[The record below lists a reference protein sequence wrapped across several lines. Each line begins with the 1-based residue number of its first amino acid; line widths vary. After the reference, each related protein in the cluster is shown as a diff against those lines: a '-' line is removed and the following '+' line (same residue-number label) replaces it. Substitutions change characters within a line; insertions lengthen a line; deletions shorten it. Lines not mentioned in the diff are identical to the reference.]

1 MSESEKKPLGRILLE
16 QKAVDPKKL
25 DGYLKQQESTEERL
39 ASIIAR
45 QGDAEEAKLL
55 KALSAQKG
63 VPGIDLSSVVMP
75 ISNLDIVP
83 REIATKHL
91 ILPVIVKDSQIFLA
105 MSDPE
110 ESRVIEE
117 LEFVTGKKVFPYVAL
132 HHVIQRVVDSCYRLK
147 DEGESF
153 FRGENVSDEKYAR
166 ITGLL
171 GGNQVQEAV
180 AAGAADEEVF
190 SGVEMD
196 MPASPGFQ
204 VDEEPDLAAA
214 PLPVEVAIPPE
225 REDSPD
231 DEVTLELAARKPK
244 ILVVDD
250 EVDILN
256 LIEKVLTDKGFTVVT
271 ATRGREAL
279 DHVRTEAPDLI
290 ILDAMLPEVHGF
302 DVCKKIKGSAK
313 YGHIPVIM
321 ISAIYRGWR
330 FAKDLTDSY
339 GVDLFIEKPFKINE
353 LLKAVQSQLQKEKS
367 RAKPDAVELSIE
379 AQRQLDQSAEAFK
392 KNDIDGAIEHLK
404 QGIAIDPL
412 SDKLHY
418 NLALLYGK
426 KGMNYYAISELETV
440 LELSPGSFQAMKNLA
455 VLYQQA
461 GFKNKAIEMWERAMS
476 VCPDEETREQ
486 IKAHLLGLL

>member
-25 DGYLKQQESTEERL
+25 EGYLKQQESTQERL

-45 QGDAEEAKLL
+45 QGDADEAKLL

-75 ISNLDIVP
+75 LTNLDIVP
-83 REIATKHL
+83 REIAHKHL
-91 ILPVIVKDSQIFLA
+91 ILPVIVKESQIFLA

-132 HHVIQRVVDSCYRLK
+132 HHVISAAVETCYRLK

-153 FRGENVSDEKYAR
+153 FRGEHVSDEKYAR
-166 ITGLL
+166 ITGLFK
-171 GGNQVQEAV
+171 GGTAEAPLPPSS
-180 AAGAADEEVF
+180 GDGEMF
-190 SGVEMD
+190 SGMD
-196 MPASPGFQ
+196 VGLPSGPGLE
-204 VDEEPDLAAA
+204 VDEDPDLGT
-214 PLPVEVAIPPE
+214 PPPPVEVAPPPQITG
-225 REDSPD
+225 SPD
-231 DEVTLELAARKPK
+231 DEITLELDAQKPK

-256 LIEKVLTDKGFTVVT
+256 LIEKVLTDKGFTVIT

-279 DHVRTEAPDLI
+279 NYVKTIYPDLI

-330 FAKDLTDSY
+330 FAKDLKDSY

-353 LLKAVQSQLQKEKS
+353 LLKAVQSQLQKEKT
-367 RAKPDAVELSIE
+367 RARPDTAELSIE
-379 AQRQLDQSAEAFK
+379 AQRQLDASAEAFAR
-392 KNDIDGAIEHLK
+392 NDIDGAIEHLK

-440 LELSPGSFQAMKNLA
+440 LELAPGSFQAMKNLA

-461 GFKNKAIEMWERAMS
+461 GFKNKAIEMWERAMG

>member
-16 QKAVDPKKL
+16 QKAVDPEKL
-25 DGYLKQQESTEERL
+25 EGYLKQQESTEERL

-45 QGDAEEAKLL
+45 QGDADEAKLL

-75 ISNLDIVP
+75 LSNLDIVP

-91 ILPVIVKDSQIFLA
+91 ILPVIVKESQIFLA

-132 HHVIQRVVDSCYRLK
+132 HHVISSVVDACYRLK

-153 FRGENVSDEKYAR
+153 FRGEHVSDEKYAR
-166 ITGLL
+166 ITGLFD
-171 GGNQVQEAV
+171 GSPVEAASHV
-180 AAGAADEEVF
+180 ASRDDEVF
-190 SGVEMD
+190 SDMD
-196 MPASPGFQ
+196 MGAPAGPGLE
-204 VDEEPDLAAA
+204 VDQEPDLGS
-214 PLPVEVAIPPE
+214 PSPVLDVPPPAVAG
-225 REDSPD
+225 SPD
-231 DEVTLELAARKPK
+231 DEITIQLDSSMPK

-250 EVDILN
+250 ELDILN
-256 LIEKVLTDKGFTVVT
+256 LIEKVLTDKGFRVIT

-279 DHVRTEAPDLI
+279 NHVKTEYPDLI

-353 LLKAVQSQLQKEKS
+353 LLKAVQSQLQKEKT
-367 RAKPDAVELSIE
+367 RAKPDTTELSIE
-379 AQRQLDQSAEAFK
+379 AQRQLDASAEAFQ
-392 KNDIDGAIEHLK
+392 KNDIDAAIEHLR

-440 LELSPGSFQAMKNLA
+440 LELAPGSFQAMKNLA

-461 GFKNKAIEMWERAMS
+461 GFKNKAIEMWERAMG

>member
-16 QKAVDPKKL
+16 QKAVDSKQL
-25 DGYLKQQESTEERL
+25 EGYLKQQESTQERL

-45 QGDAEEAKLL
+45 QGDADEAKLL

-75 ISNLDIVP
+75 LSNLDIVP

-132 HHVIQRVVDSCYRLK
+132 HHVINAVVETCYRLK

-153 FRGENVSDEKYAR
+153 YRGEHVSDEKYAR
-166 ITGLL
+166 ITGLF
-171 GGNQVQEAV
+171 GGGSVEADAPV
-180 AAGAADEEVF
+180 TSDDPEVF
-190 SGVEMD
+190 PDMDAGIAPGSGFE
-196 MPASPGFQ
+196 
-204 VDEEPDLAAA
+204 VDEEPDLSA
-214 PLPVEVAIPPE
+214 LPPAVEIPPE
-225 REDSPD
+225 VDIPGSPD
-231 DEVTLELAARKPK
+231 DEITLELNSGKPK

-256 LIEKVLTDKGFTVVT
+256 LIEKVLTDKGFTVIT

-279 DHVRTEAPDLI
+279 NYVKNVYPDLI

-353 LLKAVQSQLQKEKS
+353 LLKAVQSQLQKEKARS
-367 RAKPDAVELSIE
+367 RPDNIELSME
-379 AQRQLDQSAEAFK
+379 AQGHLDASAEAFK
-392 KNDIDGAIEHLK
+392 RNDVDAAIEHLK
-404 QGIAIDPL
+404 KGIAIDPL

-440 LELSPGSFQAMKNLA
+440 LELAPGSFQAMKNLA

-461 GFKNKAIEMWERAMS
+461 GFKNKAIEMWERAMG
-476 VCPDEETREQ
+476 VCPDDETREQ

>member
-1 MSESEKKPLGRILLE
+1 MGDSSKKPLGRILLE
-16 QKAVDPKKL
+16 QKAVDPKQL
-25 DGYLKQQESTEERL
+25 EAYLKQQESTQERL
-39 ASIIAR
+39 ASIISR
-45 QGDAEEAKLL
+45 QGDTDESKLL

-75 ISNLDIVP
+75 LDNLDIVP

-91 ILPVIVKDSQIFLA
+91 ILPVIVKESQIFLA
-105 MSDPE
+105 MADPE

-132 HHVIQRVVDSCYRLK
+132 HHVIHKVVDTCYRLK
-147 DEGESF
+147 EEGEKF
-153 FRGENVSDEKYAR
+153 YRGENVSDEKYSR
-166 ITGLL
+166 ITGLFK
-171 GGNQVQEAV
+171 GDDDEASQPV
-180 AAGAADEEVF
+180 AARDEEVF
-190 SGVEMD
+190 SDMD
-196 MPASPGFQ
+196 MDSPGASGLQ
-204 VDEEPDLAAA
+204 ADNEPDLEAGEEMSAEPAA
-214 PLPVEVAIPPE
+214 P
-225 REDSPD
+225 
-231 DEVTLELAARKPK
+231 DEEESLDEEITLELDADKPK

-256 LIEKVLTDKGFTVVT
+256 LIEKVLLDKGYTVIT

-279 DHVRTEAPDLI
+279 NYVKSQYPDLI

-353 LLKAVQSQLQKEKS
+353 LVKAVESQLQKEQ
-367 RAKPDAVELSIE
+367 AKARPDRQELSIE
-379 AQRQLDQSAEAFK
+379 AQNHLDASAEAFK
-392 KNDIDGAIEHLK
+392 ANDIDGAIDHLK
-404 QGIAIDPL
+404 QGVAIDPL

-440 LELSPGSFQAMKNLA
+440 LELAPGSFQAMKNLA

-461 GFKNKAIEMWERAMS
+461 GFKNKAIEMWERAMG
-476 VCPDEETREQ
+476 VCPDEDTREQ

>member
-1 MSESEKKPLGRILLE
+1 MSESGKKPLGKILLE
-16 QKAVDPKKL
+16 QKAVDPQKL
-25 DGYLKQQESTEERL
+25 EGYLKQQESTQERL

-45 QGDAEEAKLL
+45 QGDADEAKLL

-63 VPGIDLSSVVMP
+63 VPGIDLSSVVVP
-75 ISNLDIVP
+75 LSNLDMVP

-91 ILPVIVKDSQIFLA
+91 ILPVIVKETQIFLA
-105 MSDPE
+105 MADPE
-110 ESRVIEE
+110 ETRVIEE
-117 LEFVTGKKVFPYVAL
+117 LEFVTGKRVFPYVAL
-132 HHVIQRVVDSCYRLK
+132 HHVIRKVVDACYRLK
-147 DEGESF
+147 DEGEGF
-153 FRGENVSDEKYAR
+153 YRGEHVSDEKYTR
-166 ITGLL
+166 ITGLFN
-171 GGNQVQEAV
+171 GGAQETTVPTPRPEDGFYSDMDAS
-180 AAGAADEEVF
+180 APGERGLMAG
-190 SGVEMD
+190 G
-196 MPASPGFQ
+196 
-204 VDEEPDLAAA
+204 EPDLAPAA
-214 PLPVEVAIPPE
+214 PAPVTDGEGEEPADASPP
-225 REDSPD
+225 P
-231 DEVTLELAARKPK
+231 AARGNAK

-250 EVDILN
+250 ELDILH
-256 LIEKVLTDKGFTVVT
+256 LIEKVLVDRGYEVIT

-279 DHVRTEAPDLI
+279 NHVKSEFPDLI

-353 LLKAVQSQLQKEKS
+353 LVKAVESQLSAEAARS
-367 RAKPDAVELSIE
+367 RPDTKELSLE
-379 AQRQLDQSAEAFK
+379 AQGHLDASAEAFK
-392 KNDIDGAIEHLK
+392 SGDIDAAIDHLK
-404 QGIAIDPL
+404 SGIAIDPL
-412 SDKLHY
+412 SDRLHY

-440 LELSPGSFQAMKNLA
+440 LELAPGSFLAMKNLA

-461 GFKNKAIEMWERAMS
+461 GFKNKAIEMWERAMG

-486 IKAHLLGLL
+486 IKEHLLGLL